1 MPQGPHAHF
10 SRPPSLIHC
19 TLTGTLFGSLNIRI
33 YDIRRTRIKR
43 QSRGQWQLAYRMFQL
58 DFTQEMEVFYM
69 MFQRYN
75 TKNRKISFKQRIQ
88 YFNFRSKIQL
98 NHPVH
103 GPIYVGLQVGSVF
116 WCIINQIYIQSAD
129 RGGVFWCIINQSAD
143 NPTLSSMY
151 LRKFQQEG
159 SWIINQLPFSD
170 NLKMGCLPFLLF
182 ELTEKSAF
190 FFIFGLGTT
199 TCLSNGA

>member
-19 TLTGTLFGSLNIRI
+19 TLTGTLFGSFNIRI

-75 TKNRKISFKQRIQ
+75 TKNRKISLKQRIQ

-103 GPIYVGLQVGSVF
+103 GPIYVGLQVGS
-116 WCIINQIYIQSAD
+116 
-129 RGGVFWCIINQSAD
+129 VFWCIINQSAD